1 MLVQF
6 SDTPYA
12 RVSRPSPDEA
22 LRRARAALKDMAQ
35 GSVRRS
41 SMGLRL
47 GKLGIRYSSTSLS
60 FGGQAAQAEPEAASA
75 ARSASQA
82 TPQAA
87 PRTRAVGHRPQEPAD
102 TAQVKSPAQTVQS
115 AQAAQA
121 GATLQ
126 TAAFTPSLFARARQ
140 RMADALL
147 GQAADADRDAR
158 DSLDSL
164 LRGRR
169 GQAAYAESLRPSSA
183 PGCILSCA
191 V

>member
-12 RVSRPSPDEA
+12 RVLRPGPDEA
-22 LRRARAALKDMAQ
+22 LRRARAALKDMAAQ

-41 SMGLRL
+41 SVGLRL

-75 ARSASQA
+75 ARS

-87 PRTRAVGHRPQEPAD
+87 PRTRSVDDRPEAPAD
-102 TAQVKSPAQTVQS
+102 AAQIKSPAQT
-115 AQAAQA
+115 AQTAQA

-126 TAAFTPSLFARARQ
+126 TAAFAPSLFARARQ

-147 GQAADADRDAR
+147 GQAGADRDAR
-158 DSLDSL
+158 GSLDSL